1 MIGGGSDKMSV
12 ERLRRSL
19 LYVSGTSPVNMA
31 QAPYYDAD
39 CIIYDLEDSVP
50 LDQKD
55 VARFLIFNT
64 VKNHR
69 PKDIEVIVRV
79 NALSTPFGKQDLEAI
94 VRAKPDV
101 VRFPKIETPQDVV
114 DACDYIEKV
123 EKEAGIEVGS
133 TQIIAGMESH
143 LGVLNAREIATASP
157 RIVAISLGGED
168 YTASMRTERS
178 KDGLELFFGRNAV
191 LLAARAAG
199 VQAIDTV
206 YADIND
212 EEGLVEETKLI
223 KKLGFDG
230 KYLIHPRQVD
240 PVNKVFTPSQK
251 EIEYAIKVFEIIE
264 EGRRQNKGAIALEGS
279 MIDEPMVIRARNVM
293 DRAKAAGIN
302 VGGDYLDS

>member
-1 MIGGGSDKMSV
+1 MDR

-19 LYVSGTSPVNMA
+19 LYVSGASPVNMA

-50 LDQKD
+50 MDQKD
-55 VARFLIFNT
+55 VARFLVFNT
-64 VKNHR
+64 VKYRKPEN
-69 PKDIEVIVRV
+69 IETIVRV
-79 NALSTPFGKQDLEAI
+79 NALSTPFGKEDLEAI
-94 VRAKPDV
+94 VRVKPDV
-101 VRFPKIETPQDVV
+101 VRFPKIETPQDVI

-123 EKEAGIEVGS
+123 EREAGIEVGS
-133 TQIIAGMESH
+133 TRIIAGMESH
-143 LGVLNAREIATASP
+143 IGVLNAREIATASP

-168 YTASMRTERS
+168 YTASLRTERS

-206 YADIND
+206 YADTND
-212 EEGLVEETKLI
+212 EEGLIEETKLI

-230 KYLIHPRQVD
+230 KYLIHPRQID
-240 PVNKVFTPSQK
+240 PVNKIFTPSKK
-251 EIEYAIKVFEIIE
+251 EIEYAIKVFDIIE
-264 EGRRQNKGAIALEGS
+264 EGRRRNKGAISLEGS

-293 DRAKAAGIN
+293 ARAKAAGIN
-302 VGGDYLDS
+302 IGGDYFDR

>member
-240 PVNKVFTPSQK
+240 PVNKVFTPSQR